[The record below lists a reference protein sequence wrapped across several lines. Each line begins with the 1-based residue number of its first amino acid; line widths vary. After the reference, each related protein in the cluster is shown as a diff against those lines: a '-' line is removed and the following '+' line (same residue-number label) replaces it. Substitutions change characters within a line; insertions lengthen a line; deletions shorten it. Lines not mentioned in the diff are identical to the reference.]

1 MQVQSSW
8 TVLTRESNVLLL
20 RSFQIIH
27 EVRMTKVSKAL
38 RPTLVSFLRE
48 EVHQG
53 ARSKHRP
60 FGVSE
65 CHRSLCKTRYQICLA
80 NEQLSNKCEID
91 SDSWAQ
97 RAQRSSSCKLCR
109 FLLSAVQQRSWRTS
123 QTKNLHFPGACVFFK
138 HLAPGTSYCP
148 MKKARYAEA
157 VEKHWSLVHFHKNL
171 SSESGLNW
179 TALVASQTSK
189 KFRMT
194 CTVRAPEISSTHLL
208 FSSPCATVLHFTI
221 LGPTA
226 LNRQGASSWMHL
238 PCIHRSDQKR
248 ARWPLPISTETETWR
263 TVGVGFFEPKPSHS
277 QGKTKELQVQK
288 YRARPA

>member
-1 MQVQSSW
+1 MQAQSSW

-38 RPTLVSFLRE
+38 RSTLVNFLRE
-48 EVHQG
+48 EVDQV
-53 ARSKHRP
+53 ARSNHRP
-60 FGVSE
+60 SGVSE

-123 QTKNLHFPGACVFFK
+123 QTKNLHFPRVCVFFK

-157 VEKHWSLVHFHKNL
+157 VEKH
-171 SSESGLNW
+171 
-179 TALVASQTSK
+179 
-189 KFRMT
+189 
-194 CTVRAPEISSTHLL
+194 
-208 FSSPCATVLHFTI
+208 
-221 LGPTA
+221 
-226 LNRQGASSWMHL
+226 
-238 PCIHRSDQKR
+238 
-248 ARWPLPISTETETWR
+248 
-263 TVGVGFFEPKPSHS
+263 
-277 QGKTKELQVQK
+277 
-288 YRARPA
+288 